1 MQWIWDLSIHLF
13 CGTFGNLYPPTKL
26 ILILIA
32 RARSWSLVLIPPSME
47 PNTRQFLFK
56 QQHYHFPGLLDTPNE
71 NEICTDAARNYC
83 VVAEHFEMLFSVVQ
97 NISVAARVF
106 KPAIMQRYI
115 CHFISL
121 PIYTYLCLNIF
132 KRIPTYIEYLVHRF

>member
-1 MQWIWDLSIHLF
+1 MQWIWNLSIHLL
-13 CGTFGNLYPPTKL
+13 CRTFGNLYPPTKL

-47 PNTRQFLFK
+47 PCLSNN
-56 QQHYHFPGLLDTPNE
+56 HYHFPGLLDTPNE

-121 PIYTYLCLNIF
+121 AIYTYLCLNIF